1 MTTAWNAFMNEEI
14 TVNPLNSGP
23 LDGLTFSVKDVFD
36 IENHTSSA
44 GNPDWLKTHEK
55 AEKHASVIET
65 LLQNGAT
72 LKGTTVTDELMYSLN
87 GENAHY
93 GTPVNPAD
101 SKRIPGGSSSGSAV
115 AAGAGLTDFAVGTDT
130 GGSIRIPGSY
140 CGVYGYRPTHGLI
153 STDGLIPLAPTFD
166 TVGIL
171 SKRFDVFEE
180 VCHVLFEEA
189 GDFLLDEGEDT
200 IEKALLVPDIVSQ
213 LEPQIQHA
221 VSSIIDQMARAVPDQ
236 AETVLHPNGLSH
248 LREAF
253 RHLQG
258 LEIWATHGEWI
269 EKEKP
274 VFGEDIGSRFKW
286 ASTLDIGIREKY
298 NKIRKRLRQQMQG
311 LLGKNGV
318 LIMPTAPGPA
328 PLRNAA
334 GEALNQTR
342 MQTLEMTCIAG
353 LAGLPQITLPWAEVD
368 GLPIGISVIAAPD
381 QDRKLLKWIR
391 QTGEQLQ
398 KV

>member
-1 MTTAWNAFMNEEI
+1 MTTAWNAYINETI
-14 TVNPLNSGP
+14 TVKPLKSGP

-36 IENHTSSA
+36 IENYTSSA
-44 GNPDWLKTHEK
+44 GNPDWLKTHQK
-55 AEKHASVIET
+55 AKKHAAIIET
-65 LLQNGAT
+65 ILQNGAT
-72 LKGTTVTDELMYSLN
+72 LKGTTITDELMYSLN
-87 GENAHY
+87 GENVHY

-115 AAGAGLTDFAVGTDT
+115 AAGAGLADFTVGTDT

-166 TVGIL
+166 TAGIL
-171 SKRFDVFEE
+171 SKQFDVFEK
-180 VCHVLFEEA
+180 VCQVLFEEA
-189 GDFLLDEGEDT
+189 DDFLQDGDEDF
-200 IEKALLVPDIVSQ
+200 EKALLVPDITSQ
-213 LEPQIQHA
+213 LESQTQLA
-221 VSSIIDQMARAVPDQ
+221 VKDIIDQMAKTVPDQ
-236 AETVLHPNGLSH
+236 SETVLHPNGLSH

-258 LEIWATHGEWI
+258 LEIWEIHGEWI
-269 EKEKP
+269 KQEKP
-274 VFGEDIGSRFKW
+274 EFGEDIASRFDW
-286 ASTLDIGIREKY
+286 ASTLDKEIREKY
-298 NKIRKRLRQQMQG
+298 NNVRKRLRQQMQA

-328 PLRNAA
+328 PLRNAV

-391 QTGEQLQ
+391 KTGDQLNML
-398 KV
+398 